1 MSPLDGVRIIPLRP
15 EDRDVVRQA
24 AELLVEGF
32 RANWPDAWPRIED
45 ALAELARFA
54 TDDARVAWAAVD
66 AEGRVAGWIG
76 AIRQYRGNVWELHP
90 IVVHPDHRGRGVGRA
105 LVDFLAD
112 AARES
117 GAFTLWLG
125 TDDEA
130 EMTSLGGVD
139 LYPGVLDKL
148 HDIRNLRGHPFG
160 FYQRLGFEIA
170 GVVPDANGFGKPDIL
185 LARRLRGPA
194 DA

>member
-1 MSPLDGVRIIPLRP
+1 MSLPDGIHIVPLRP
-15 EDRDVVRQA
+15 EDREVVRQA

-45 ALAELARFA
+45 ALAELAEFA
-54 TDDARVAWAAVD
+54 TDDERVAWAAVD
-66 AEGRVAGWIG
+66 AEGRVVGWIG

-90 IVVHPDHRGRGVGRA
+90 IVVHPDHRGRGVGRV

-112 AARES
+112 AAREA
-117 GAFTLWLG
+117 GAFTLWVG

-130 EMTSLGGVD
+130 GMTSLGGVD
-139 LYPGVLDKL
+139 LYPGLLDRL
-148 HDIRNLRGHPFG
+148 RDIRDLRGHPFG
-160 FYQRLGFEIA
+160 FYQRVGFEIA

-185 LARRLRGPA
+185 LARRLRGPETE
-194 DA
+194 